1 MEKIIP
7 TKETLKELGGGGRK
21 TIKTTPPILETAKK
35 GETRKRGSNTKKVFK
50 GLSAEGQVKRIRNR
64 SISRLRMY
72 RELFK
77 WRGSSGYE
85 NLCPEEEIS
94 LSSVRI

>member
-1 MEKIIP
+1 MPI
-7 TKETLKELGGGGRK
+7 KETFKEPGGGGRK
-21 TIKTTPPILETAKK
+21 TIKIIPPILRTVRK
-35 GETRKRGSNTKKVFK
+35 GETRKRDFNTKKVLK
-50 GLSAEGQVKRIRNR
+50 GLGAEGQVKRIRNR